1 MHKQQLHCLQRRGYS
16 CKSGFTLIELLVV
29 IAIIAVLAAILLPAL
44 AAAKEKAKAGYC
56 LANNKQIGT
65 AMMMY
70 VADNSERFPPL
81 ATVTYPTVPPNQFWW
96 FQYIAN
102 GNYITSTTVSNNVWR
117 CPSVLD
123 EDLIPSYFYGVK
135 LEGYGPM
142 EANVAGQGIMLFG
155 ANGASKK
162 ITDLRRPAQLWLIGD
177 VGLPKLL
184 GDQQNNRFPSGGYTT
199 EFSTRQPKPGL
210 FPGVGWAA
218 LFTTLPPNKQAA
230 CRHSRHANFSFCD
243 GHCESWK
250 WEDLVR
256 DNLDVFAVYSY

>member
-1 MHKQQLHCLQRRGYS
+1 MQKKQLHCLQRRGYS

-44 AAAKEKAKAGYC
+44 AAAKEKAKAAYC
-56 LANNKQIGT
+56 LANNTQIGT

-81 ATVTYPTVPPNQFWW
+81 ATVTYPTQPGEFWW

-102 GNYITSTTVSNNVWR
+102 GNYITSDTVSNNVWR
-117 CPSVLD
+117 CPSVMD

-177 VGLPKLL
+177 VGLPKSATDLA
-184 GDQQNNRFPSGGYTT
+184 NNRFPSGGYTT
-199 EFSTRQPKPGL
+199 EFSTRQPKPGS
-210 FPGVGWAA
+210 FPGQGWVPAPHTSQA
-218 LFTTLPPNKQAA
+218 GSLPPQQA
-230 CRHSRHANFSFCD
+230 CQL
-243 GHCESWK
+243 
-250 WEDLVR
+250 LVLR
-256 DNLDVFAVYSY
+256 WTRRKLEMGGFGYR